1 MVTTV
6 KNSSLQHT
14 TTYASVLSRA
24 PKKQEC
30 VQLIVK
36 PNDSFKGDTLEIIQ
50 KQVATKTNA
59 KVLKMSKVEN
69 GTVFIKCSSAQ
80 DSEAIVQ
87 TLNSES
93 NNILTAKACE
103 KNNPQIRI
111 TNILSDVGKEELADD
126 IINRNQLPP
135 NSVIITYTYKQ
146 KNDNHSALA
155 QVTCD
160 TYDKIMKTEHVFV
173 GYQN

>member
-1 MVTTV
+1 
-6 KNSSLQHT
+6 
-14 TTYASVLSRA
+14 
-24 PKKQEC
+24 
-30 VQLIVK
+30 
-36 PNDSFKGDTLEIIQ
+36 
-50 KQVATKTNA
+50 
-59 KVLKMSKVEN
+59 MSKVEN

-87 TLNSES
+87 TLNSEN

-146 KNDNHSALA
+146 KNDNHAALA

-160 TYDKIMKTEHVFV
+160 AYAKIMKTEHVFV
-173 GYQN
+173 GYQNCKVYDNYNINRCKNCCGYNHSFKICKEKIKRPQA